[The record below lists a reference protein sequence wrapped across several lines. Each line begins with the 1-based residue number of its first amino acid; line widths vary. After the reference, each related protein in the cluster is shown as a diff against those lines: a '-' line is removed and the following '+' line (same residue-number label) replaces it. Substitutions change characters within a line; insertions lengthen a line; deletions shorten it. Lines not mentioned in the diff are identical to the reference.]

1 VALHVVC
8 IQNTRVRPYTQR
20 VRAEQRDRTT
30 VAIERATLRELR
42 VRGYS
47 AMRLADVARRAGVA
61 LRTVYLHAPTKDA
74 LVTVALRRRA
84 AALTRRVERWRPPD
98 AAGAAILDDIVA
110 LHDRTYRTERQ
121 LLEIL
126 VMAGAPRGPEVLR
139 SLDRV
144 RLELIERAVEA
155 LARIGA
161 LRIRPDDAIALAHA
175 MLAYPTWRSALIGP
189 AHRRAPGLIAETL
202 RTSLLRG

>member
-1 VALHVVC
+1 MC
-8 IQNTRVRPYTQR
+8 IQNCGVRPYTQR
-20 VRAEQRDRTT
+20 ARAERRDRTT

-61 LRTVYLHAPTKDA
+61 LRTVYLHAPAKDA
-74 LVTVALRRRA
+74 LVTVSLRRRA

-98 AAGAAILDDIVA
+98 GGGAAILDDIVA

-175 MLAYPTWRSALIGP
+175 MLSYPTWRSALIGP
-189 AHRRAPGLIAETL
+189 AHRRAPRLIAEAL

>member
-1 VALHVVC
+1 VC
-8 IQNTRVRPYTQR
+8 IQTSRVRPYTQR
-20 VRAEQRDRTT
+20 VRAERRDRTT
-30 VAIERATLRELR
+30 VAIERAALRELR

-74 LVTVALRRRA
+74 LVTVSLRRRA

-98 AAGAAILDDIVA
+98 AAGGAAILDDIVA

-175 MLAYPTWRSALIGP
+175 MLSYPTWRSALIGP
-189 AHRRAPGLIAETL
+189 AHRRAPRLIAETL
-202 RTSLLRG
+202 RTSLLRGP